1 MKALSYA
8 LLSTLFLGLLATCGR
23 PTYTGSEPP
32 QVVADALAQAKSD
45 GKPVLFD
52 LFATW

>member
-1 MKALSYA
+1 MKALSY
-8 LLSTLFLGLLATCGR
+8 LLLGTLLLGFLATCGR
-23 PTYTGSEPP
+23 PTYRGSEPP
-32 QVVADALAQAKSD
+32 AVVADALAQAQTN